1 MQWRIVAAVACGLCA
16 VGIDFTNMLMSVV
29 SDLFFVGALF
39 FLIYPLLKSAD

>member
-1 MQWRIVAAVACGLCA
+1 MHWRIAAAVACGLCA

-39 FLIYPLLKSAD
+39 FLIYPLIKAED